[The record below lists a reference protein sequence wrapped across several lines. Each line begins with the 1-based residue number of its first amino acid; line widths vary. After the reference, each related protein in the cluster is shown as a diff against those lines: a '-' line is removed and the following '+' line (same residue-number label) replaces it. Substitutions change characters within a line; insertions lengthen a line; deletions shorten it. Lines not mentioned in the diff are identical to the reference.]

1 MKAARGD
8 RMSLRAANVNY
19 CFSQKRLGFGSEFQF
34 SPIWGGGDIRIVP
47 AGATLRVPLTA
58 SAVCCYHA
66 PDSLCDGD
74 SSPSVARLCDAEP
87 SDDAVGL
94 MGI

>member
-1 MKAARGD
+1 MKATRGD

-47 AGATLRVPLTA
+47 AGRLFAFRRPPLRSVAIMRRIPCVMATLRRRSLA
-58 SAVCCYHA
+58 SAMQNRQMM
-66 PDSLCDGD
+66 
-74 SSPSVARLCDAEP
+74 RL
-87 SDDAVGL
+87 G
-94 MGI
+94 